1 MCFHILCYHIKS
13 VTAKQLVLIE
23 TTYMRYRLELQPTL
37 NISEFQIFVVLLAW
51 LKSLCR
57 DFLHG
62 LTWTLSTPSHPPQ
75 PSQKGFPT
83 ST

>member
-1 MCFHILCYHIKS
+1 MCFNILCYHIKS
-13 VTAKQLVLIE
+13 VTIQPVLIE
-23 TTYMRYRLELQPTL
+23 TTYMRSRLKLQPTL
-37 NISEFQIFVVLLAW
+37 NISEFQTFVVFLAW
-51 LKSLCR
+51 LKSLCW

-62 LTWTLSTPSHPPQ
+62 LTWTHSTPSHPPQ